1 MNPPRESDAMNGIAV
16 KITGVERVFPSGVR
30 ALSPISFDVAPG
42 EFVAIVG
49 PSGCGK
55 STLLRLIA
63 KLDKP
68 QAGSIALEPV
78 ESGNLAFVFQD
89 AQLLPWRNVLA
100 NVAVPLELM
109 HVARGKRLEAA
120 REAIA
125 QVGLADAA
133 DRYPNQ
139 LSGGMKMRVSLARAM
154 VTQPRLLLM
163 DEPFAALDE
172 ITRQRLDEQLLSLWS
187 ARGTTVLFVTHSIAE
202 AVFLS
207 QRVIVMSR
215 RPGRILLD
223 RKIDLPTTRAANLR
237 SSAEFAA
244 QTKDLFEVL
253 RQESETTP
261 TGSAP

>member
-1 MNPPRESDAMNGIAV
+1 MNGIAV
-16 KITGVERVFPSGVR
+16 KIAGVERVFPNGVR

-42 EFVAIVG
+42 EFLAIVG

-63 KLDKP
+63 KLDSP
-68 QAGSIALEPV
+68 QAGSIALEPD
-78 ESGNLAFVFQD
+78 ESGRMAFVFQD
-89 AQLLPWRNVLA
+89 AQLLPWRNVLG

-109 HVARGKRLEAA
+109 HVGKQERLTAA
-120 REAIA
+120 RDTIA

-133 DRYPNQ
+133 ERYPNQ
-139 LSGGMKMRVSLARAM
+139 LSGGMKMRVSMARAM

-187 ARGTTVLFVTHSIAE
+187 TRGTTVLFVTHSIAE

-223 RKIDLPTTRAANLR
+223 RKVDLPAVRAANLR

-244 QTKDLFEVL
+244 QTKDLFETL
-253 RQESETTP
+253 RQESEITADGEKP
-261 TGSAP
+261 